1 MLDCEKPQFNIKAM
15 KIVAVSFLIL
25 MLCSM
30 SEVAL
35 AQLPVSLTLPQASP
49 KETRS
54 ITIGYTK
61 IAFEYNSVGIKGRD
75 IWGGLVPY
83 GQVWRTGA
91 NKNTLFTVTDDV
103 LINGQELKAGTY
115 GMHTIP
121 GKEEWV
127 IIFSN
132 FSEGWGSYFYNES
145 EDALRVTVKAEKMDS
160 KYEWMKFSFSDYTA
174 TSVDISMKWAYL
186 KVPFKVEIPI
196 ETTFAHI
203 ENQFRTLPAFSWQG
217 WVQGATYTL
226 KNEYRT
232 DKGLEWAEEALRID
246 RSVQT
251 VGLLGKLQVVNGMEE
266 EGLKTAKEMT
276 TEWAKDWRAHYSAA
290 EIYETAK
297 DFNKAEEAYKKAMD
311 ITSDKR
317 TKQVL
322 QRKIDS
328 LKEK

>member
-1 MLDCEKPQFNIKAM
+1 M
-15 KIVAVSFLIL
+15 KKSIVGVVFLMMCFVST
-25 MLCSM
+25 
-30 SEVAL
+30 VVL

-54 ITIGYTK
+54 ITIGFTT
-61 IAFEYNSVGIKGRD
+61 ISFEYNSVGIKGRE
-75 IWGGLVPY
+75 IWDGLVPY
-83 GQVWRTGA
+83 GEVWRTGA

-103 LINGQELKAGTY
+103 LINGQQLKAGSY

-121 GKEEWV
+121 GEDEWV

-132 FSEGWGSYFYNES
+132 FSEAWGSYFYDES
-145 EDALRVTVKAEKMDS
+145 EDALRIKVTPEDMES

-174 TSVDISMKWAYL
+174 TSVDISLKWAHL
-186 KVPFKVEIPI
+186 KVPFKVEVPM

-217 WVQGATYTL
+217 WVQGATYL
-226 KNEYRT
+226 QNNDYKL
-232 DKGLEWAEEALRID
+232 DVALQWAARALQID

-251 VGLLGKLQVVNGMEE
+251 LGLHSKLLVLNGKKE
-266 EGLKTAKEMT
+266 EGLKEAEEMRNI
-276 TEWAKDWRAHYSAA
+276 WSDDWRSHYSAA
-290 EIYETAK
+290 EVYEEAQELK
-297 DFNKAEEAYKKAMD
+297 KAEEAYKQAKELATD
-311 ITSDKR
+311 DR

-322 QRKIDS
+322 ENRIDS

>member
-1 MLDCEKPQFNIKAM
+1 M
-15 KIVAVSFLIL
+15 KKVAVSFLIL

-83 GQVWRTGA
+83 DQVWRTGA

-121 GKEEWV
+121 GEEEWV

-132 FSEGWGSYFYNES
+132 FSEAWGSYFYDES
-145 EDALRVTVKAEKMDS
+145 EDALRVTVTPEEMDS

-174 TSVDISMKWAYL
+174 TSVDISLKWAHL
-186 KVPFKVEIPI
+186 KVPFKVEIPM

-203 ENQFRTLPAFSWQG
+203 ENQFRTLPAFGWQG
-217 WVQGATYTL
+217 WVQGAAYTL
-226 KNEYRT
+226 QNDYRT
-232 DKGLEWAEEALRID
+232 DKGLEWAQQAVRRD

-251 VGLLGKLQVVNGMEE
+251 VGLLAKLEVVEGMKEK
-266 EGLKTAKEMT
+266 GYATASGMVKE
-276 TEWAKDWRAHYSAA
+276 WGDNWQSHYSAA
-290 EIYETAK
+290 EVYEEGGDLKKAKEAYEKAK
-297 DFNKAEEAYKKAMD
+297 DLATD
-311 ITSDKR
+311 DR
-317 TKQVL
+317 TKQAM
-322 QRKIDS
+322 QRRIDS
-328 LKEK
+328 LNQ

>member
-1 MLDCEKPQFNIKAM
+1 M
-15 KIVAVSFLIL
+15 KRSIVGAVFLMICFL
-25 MLCSM
+25 STA
-30 SEVAL
+30 VL

-54 ITIGYTK
+54 ITIGFTTMS
-61 IAFEYNSVGIKGRD
+61 FEYNSVGIKGRE

-83 GQVWRTGA
+83 GEVWRTGA

-103 LINGQELKAGTY
+103 LINGQKLKAGSY

-121 GKEEWV
+121 GEEEWV

-132 FSEGWGSYFYNES
+132 FSEAWGSYFYDEN
-145 EDALRVTVKAEKMDS
+145 EDALRIKVNPEEMDS
-160 KYEWMKFSFSDYTA
+160 KYEWMKFSFSDYTN
-174 TSVDISMKWAYL
+174 TSVDISLKWAHL
-186 KVPFKVEIPI
+186 KVPFKVEIPM

-217 WVQGATYTL
+217 WVQGATYL
-226 KNEYRT
+226 QNNDYKL
-232 DKGLEWAEEALRID
+232 DVALQWAARALQID

-251 VGLLGKLQVVNGMEE
+251 LGLHAKLLVLNEQKEK
-266 EGLKTAKEMT
+266 GLEQAAEMRKE
-276 TEWAKDWRAHYSAA
+276 WSSDWRAHYSAA
-290 EIYETAK
+290 EVYEEAEELK
-297 DFNKAEEAYKKAMD
+297 KAEEAYKQAKKLA
-311 ITSDKR
+311 SDDR

-322 QRKIDS
+322 QRRIDS

>member
-1 MLDCEKPQFNIKAM
+1 M
-15 KIVAVSFLIL
+15 KRSIVGAVFLMICFL
-25 MLCSM
+25 STA
-30 SEVAL
+30 VL

-54 ITIGYTK
+54 ITIGFTTMS
-61 IAFEYNSVGIKGRD
+61 FEYNSVGIKGRE

-83 GQVWRTGA
+83 GEVWRTGA

-103 LINGQELKAGTY
+103 LINGQKLKAGSY

-121 GKEEWV
+121 REGEWV

-132 FSEGWGSYFYNES
+132 FSEAWGSYFYDEN
-145 EDALRVTVKAEKMDS
+145 EDALRIKVTPEEMDS
-160 KYEWMKFSFSDYTA
+160 KYEWMKFSFSDYTN
-174 TSVDISMKWAYL
+174 TSVDISLKWAHL
-186 KVPFKVEIPI
+186 KVPFKVEIPM

-217 WVQGATYTL
+217 WVQGATYL
-226 KNEYRT
+226 QNNDYKL
-232 DKGLEWAEEALRID
+232 DVALEWAARALQID

-251 VGLLGKLQVVNGMEE
+251 LGLHAKLLVLNDQKEK
-266 EGLKTAKEMT
+266 GLEQAAEMRKE
-276 TEWAKDWRAHYSAA
+276 WSSDWRAHYSAA
-290 EIYETAK
+290 EVYEEAEELK
-297 DFNKAEEAYKKAMD
+297 KAEEAYKKAKELA
-311 ITSDKR
+311 SDDR

-322 QRKIDS
+322 QRRIDS

>member
-1 MLDCEKPQFNIKAM
+1 M
-15 KIVAVSFLIL
+15 KRSIVGAVFLMMCFL
-25 MLCSM
+25 STA
-30 SEVAL
+30 VL

-54 ITIGYTK
+54 ITIGFTTMS
-61 IAFEYNSVGIKGRD
+61 FEYNSVGIKGRE

-83 GQVWRTGA
+83 GEVWRTGA

-103 LINGQELKAGTY
+103 LVNGQKLKAGSY

-121 GKEEWV
+121 GEGEWV

-132 FSEGWGSYFYNES
+132 FSEAWGSYFYDEN
-145 EDALRVTVKAEKMDS
+145 EDALRITVTPEEMDS
-160 KYEWMKFSFSDYTA
+160 KYEWMKFSFSDYTN
-174 TSVDISMKWAYL
+174 TSVDISLKWAHL
-186 KVPFKVEIPI
+186 KVPFKVEIPM

-217 WVQGATYTL
+217 WVQGATYL
-226 KNEYRT
+226 QNNDYKL
-232 DKGLEWAEEALRID
+232 DVALQWAARALQID

-251 VGLLGKLQVVNGMEE
+251 LGLHAKLLVLNDQKKK
-266 EGLKTAKEMT
+266 GLEQAAEMRKE
-276 TEWAKDWRAHYSAA
+276 WSSDWRAHYSAA
-290 EIYETAK
+290 EVYEEAEELK
-297 DFNKAEEAYKKAMD
+297 KAEEAYKKAKELA
-311 ITSDKR
+311 SDDR

-322 QRKIDS
+322 QRRIDS

>member
-1 MLDCEKPQFNIKAM
+1 M
-15 KIVAVSFLIL
+15 KRSIVGAVFLMICFL
-25 MLCSM
+25 STA
-30 SEVAL
+30 VL

-54 ITIGYTK
+54 ITIGFTTMS
-61 IAFEYNSVGIKGRD
+61 FEYNSVGIKGRE

-83 GQVWRTGA
+83 GEVWRTGA

-103 LINGQELKAGTY
+103 LINGQKLKAGSY

-121 GKEEWV
+121 GEEEWV

-132 FSEGWGSYFYNES
+132 FSEAWGSYFYDEN
-145 EDALRVTVKAEKMDS
+145 EDALRIKVNPEEMDS
-160 KYEWMKFSFSDYTA
+160 KYEWMKFSFSDYTN
-174 TSVDISMKWAYL
+174 TSVDISLKWAHL
-186 KVPFKVEIPI
+186 KVPFKVEIPM

-217 WVQGATYTL
+217 WVQGATYL
-226 KNEYRT
+226 QNNDYKL
-232 DKGLEWAEEALRID
+232 DVALQWAARALQID

-251 VGLLGKLQVVNGMEE
+251 LGLHAKLLVLNEQKEK
-266 EGLKTAKEMT
+266 GLEQAAEMRKE
-276 TEWAKDWRAHYSAA
+276 WSSDWRAHYSAA
-290 EIYETAK
+290 EVYEEAEELK
-297 DFNKAEEAYKKAMD
+297 KAEEAYKQAKELA
-311 ITSDKR
+311 SDDR

-322 QRKIDS
+322 QRRIDS

>member
-1 MLDCEKPQFNIKAM
+1 M
-15 KIVAVSFLIL
+15 KRSVVGAVFLMICFL
-25 MLCSM
+25 STA
-30 SEVAL
+30 VL

-54 ITIGYTK
+54 ITIGFTTMS
-61 IAFEYNSVGIKGRD
+61 FEYNSVGIKGRE

-83 GQVWRTGA
+83 GEVWRTGA

-103 LINGQELKAGTY
+103 LINGQKLKAGSY

-121 GKEEWV
+121 GEEEWV

-132 FSEGWGSYFYNES
+132 FSEAWGSYFYDEN
-145 EDALRVTVKAEKMDS
+145 EDALRIKVNPEKMDS
-160 KYEWMKFSFSDYTA
+160 KYEWMKFSFSDYTN
-174 TSVDISMKWAYL
+174 TSVDISLKWAHL
-186 KVPFKVEIPI
+186 KVPFKVEIPM

-217 WVQGATYTL
+217 WVQGATYL
-226 KNEYRT
+226 QNNDYKL
-232 DKGLEWAEEALRID
+232 DVALQWAARALQID

-251 VGLLGKLQVVNGMEE
+251 LGLHAKLLVLNDQKEK
-266 EGLKTAKEMT
+266 GLEQAAEMRKE
-276 TEWAKDWRAHYSAA
+276 WSSDWRAHYSAA
-290 EIYETAK
+290 EVYEEAEELK
-297 DFNKAEEAYKKAMD
+297 KAEEAYKKAKELA
-311 ITSDKR
+311 SDDR

-322 QRKIDS
+322 QRRIDS

>member
-1 MLDCEKPQFNIKAM
+1 M
-15 KIVAVSFLIL
+15 KRSIVGAVFLMICFL
-25 MLCSM
+25 STA
-30 SEVAL
+30 VL

-54 ITIGYTK
+54 ITIGFTTMS
-61 IAFEYNSVGIKGRD
+61 FEYNSVGIKGRE

-83 GQVWRTGA
+83 GEVWRTGA

-103 LINGQELKAGTY
+103 LINGQKLKAGSY

-121 GKEEWV
+121 GEEEWV

-132 FSEGWGSYFYNES
+132 FSEAWGSYFYDEN
-145 EDALRVTVKAEKMDS
+145 EDALRIKVNPEEMDS
-160 KYEWMKFSFSDYTA
+160 KYEWMKFSFSDYTN
-174 TSVDISMKWAYL
+174 TSVDISLKWAHL
-186 KVPFKVEIPI
+186 KVPFKVEIPM

-217 WVQGATYTL
+217 WVQGATYL
-226 KNEYRT
+226 QNNDYKLDVALQWAARA
-232 DKGLEWAEEALRID
+232 LEID

-251 VGLLGKLQVVNGMEE
+251 LGLHAKLLVLNEQKEK
-266 EGLKTAKEMT
+266 GLEQAAEMRKE
-276 TEWAKDWRAHYSAA
+276 WSSDWRAHYSAA
-290 EIYETAK
+290 EVYEEAEELK
-297 DFNKAEEAYKKAMD
+297 KAEEAYKQAKELA
-311 ITSDKR
+311 SDDR

-322 QRKIDS
+322 QRRIDS